1 MIAARIFE
9 ITFPIFA
16 IMLAGVLYARK
27 FAPDM
32 TLPNKL
38 NMDVFIP
45 CLLFTVIYERAGVDG
60 LFGNLA
66 LAVALVV
73 LFSGIIAWVLA
84 RLMNI
89 DPKTLCP
96 PIMFGNAGNLGLP
109 LVVLSFGDEALTVA
123 VICFVVCNFFHV
135 TLGNLMLSKQPNVFR
150 LLLSPMIMAVV
161 LALMMNL
168 LQVQISD
175 TYMEPISMLGQICV
189 PLMLFA
195 LGTRLIDMR
204 LSEWKIGMFAALL
217 SPVSGILIV
226 FALTPFIEL
235 SRIEQGAVFLF
246 AALPPAVMNY
256 MFAEHYN
263 QEPARVAAM
272 VLYGNAFAIISLP
285 LALAYAL
292 PRFA

>member
-1 MIAARIFE
+1 
-9 ITFPIFA
+9 
-16 IMLAGVLYARK
+16 
-27 FAPDM
+27 
-32 TLPNKL
+32 
-38 NMDVFIP
+38 
-45 CLLFTVIYERAGVDG
+45 
-60 LFGNLA
+60 
-66 LAVALVV
+66 
-73 LFSGIIAWVLA
+73 
-84 RLMNI
+84 
-89 DPKTLCP
+89 
-96 PIMFGNAGNLGLP
+96 
-109 LVVLSFGDEALTVA
+109 
-123 VICFVVCNFFHV
+123 
-135 TLGNLMLSKQPNVFR
+135 
-150 LLLSPMIMAVV
+150 MIMAVV

-226 FALTPFIEL
+226 FALTPFIDL

-256 MFAEHYN
+256 MFAEHYK